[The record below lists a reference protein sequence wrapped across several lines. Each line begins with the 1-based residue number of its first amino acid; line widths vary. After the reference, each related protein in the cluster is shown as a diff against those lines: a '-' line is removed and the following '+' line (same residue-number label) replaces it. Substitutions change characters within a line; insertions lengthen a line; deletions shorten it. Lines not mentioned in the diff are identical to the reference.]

1 MNHLEK
7 ILTGQLSRLENL
19 KSIYPIEFLKEKIKS
34 YNNFI
39 DFREKLKVEKNKVSV
54 LSLTDH
60 DTFDGIP
67 EFLQF
72 AETTENW
79 LFPEAPRL
87 RFPRNQEFLSNAL
100 IKISR
105 TCIPR

>member
-54 LSLTDH
+54 LL
-60 DTFDGIP
+60 
-67 EFLQF
+67 
-72 AETTENW
+72 
-79 LFPEAPRL
+79 
-87 RFPRNQEFLSNAL
+87 
-100 IKISR
+100 K
-105 TCIPR
+105 